1 MGRLYQT
8 AVTISI
14 IIYLCG
20 RVVHAV
26 YWVTLSLS
34 NSPTSCLT
42 MTLAF
47 LPISYFLS
55 NGMSVDDLGLLL
67 LVLAVVILM
76 TGVLYRAAVS

>member
-14 IIYLCG
+14 IIYLGG

-26 YWVTLSLS
+26 YRVTLFL
-34 NSPTSCLT
+34 SPTSCLT